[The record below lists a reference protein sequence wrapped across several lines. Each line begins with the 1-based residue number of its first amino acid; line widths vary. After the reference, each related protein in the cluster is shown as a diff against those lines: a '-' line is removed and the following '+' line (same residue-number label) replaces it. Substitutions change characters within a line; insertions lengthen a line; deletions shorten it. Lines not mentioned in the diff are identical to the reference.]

1 MLEMINVSGEE
12 NETKRDKQLK
22 RMKQRAEAKRDKDA
36 EEVIRK
42 AKKAPAKLP
51 SHETEHEF
59 H

>member
-1 MLEMINVSGEE
+1 MINVSGKE

-42 AKKAPAKLP
+42 AKKAPAKSP